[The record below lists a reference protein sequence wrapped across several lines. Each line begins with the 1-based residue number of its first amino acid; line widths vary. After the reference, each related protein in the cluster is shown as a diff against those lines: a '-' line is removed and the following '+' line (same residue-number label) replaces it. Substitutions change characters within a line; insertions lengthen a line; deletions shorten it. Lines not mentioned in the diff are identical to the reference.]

1 MWSDETIEAITPY
14 TKVKIIQEKLLW
26 ESARQIKQEGKYCPE
41 LVTILPS
48 TLYGEIIPGID
59 ASTPFLTQ

>member
-26 ESARQIKQEGKYCPE
+26 KIAE
-41 LVTILPS
+41 
-48 TLYGEIIPGID
+48 
-59 ASTPFLTQ
+59 